1 MRVLLIEDNT
11 VLGSA
16 IQEHITSE
24 GHGVDWAQRL
34 EDADDFT
41 LTTNYDLLLLDLM
54 LPDGLGL
61 DFLKRL
67 RRRGNRVP
75 VIVLT
80 ALGNVSDRIAGLNAG
95 ADDYLTKPFDLDE
108 LSARVS
114 AVARRYSGQ
123 PNPIMKL
130 GDLLIDRAEKSVLQ
144 NNQRIDLTAREWA
157 IFDEFLRRPS
167 AIISRERLEECLY
180 NFDSHVESNTIEV
193 YIGRLRKKI
202 GAPLIVTV
210 RGMGYRLGLPI
221 ENGAPA

>member
-1 MRVLLIEDNT
+1 MRVLLIEDDAI
-11 VLGSA
+11 LGSA
-16 IQEHITSE
+16 IQEHTTSE
-24 GHGVDWAQRL
+24 GHGVDWAKRL
-34 EDADDFT
+34 DEADDF
-41 LTTNYDLLLLDLM
+41 LSTTNYDLLLLDLM

-67 RRRGNRVP
+67 RRRGDRTP

-95 ADDYLTKPFDLDE
+95 ADDYLTKPFDLEE

-114 AVARRYSGQ
+114 AVARRYAGQ
-123 PNPIMKL
+123 PNPIIKM
-130 GDLLIDRAEKSVLQ
+130 GNLLIDRAEKSIILEQ
-144 NNQRIDLTAREWA
+144 QRIELTAREWA

-167 AIISRERLEECLY
+167 AIISKERLEECLY

-202 GAPLIVTV
+202 GATLIVTV
-210 RGMGYRLGLPI
+210 RGMGYRLGLPV
-221 ENGAPA
+221 ENGTAS

>member
-24 GHGVDWAQRL
+24 GHGVDWAQHL
-34 EDADDFT
+34 EAADDFL

-80 ALGNVSDRIAGLNAG
+80 TLGNVSDRIAGLNAG

-123 PNPIMKL
+123 PNPIVRM
-130 GDLLIDRAEKSVLQ
+130 GDLLIDRAEKSILQ
-144 NNQRIDLTAREWA
+144 KNQRIELTAREWA

-210 RGMGYRLGLPI
+210 RGMGYRLGLPVEI
-221 ENGAPA
+221 GDPV

>member
-210 RGMGYRLGLPI
+210 RGMGYRLGLPL

>member
-1 MRVLLIEDNT
+1 MRILLIEDNT

>member
-80 ALGNVSDRIAGLNAG
+80 ALGNVSDRIAGPNAG